1 MAIASNRRIDNLLLW
16 PVVGVIFLALVFLYY
31 QGWSL
36 ALLAPYALT
45 DEGASMWASL
55 SLSEN
60 RNAYE
65 FTRLVQH
72 PWYCTAYPP
81 VYFALIG
88 WIFKLVGP
96 VFYPMRMVSMI
107 CLIVT
112 LVISY
117 RVFTLS
123 GCSRLARV
131 IGLLTLSSFYTVW
144 AYSARGRVDMLGLMF
159 MVMAIQQYLVLARKP
174 KDDNLFRLPRL
185 IVVATLCLMAAFTK
199 QAFVLVVPAVAA
211 ALIVGRQWRLS
222 ILFMGLS
229 AFLAIAAAWL
239 INSAT
244 AGGFL
249 AHMSFAQGSPFLWN
263 AFCTHVTWLGS
274 DWLLLLLSPIAL
286 SVAVI
291 GYFKERESREGP
303 YRHQLS
309 AMVLAATL
317 FALAVVLVFY
327 GLGVEFAKV
336 DEIIILAW
344 PTAWLVAVSVDYV
357 KRRYLAI
364 LFIILAI
371 AIYVIANLGGRLSRA
386 VEPMIAGRDLMRSM
400 RFNHD
405 LMLTEDC
412 SIAIDL
418 EAVSEFV
425 DPACFLQKWKAI
437 PGLFEKHMAEIKERI
452 CQKKY
457 GAIVINSRDGCLL
470 KPYYY
475 WDESVIRA
483 IKENYQVIQE
493 LPAEGHMQDFYL
505 PRAAAKGPVKS
516 KSKNTGGFE
525 FNGDSPLAVPNN
537 Q

>member
-16 PVVGVIFLALVFLYY
+16 PVVVVIFVALALLYY

-45 DEGASMWASL
+45 DEGGSMWASL
-55 SLSEN
+55 ALSEN
-60 RNAYE
+60 RNAYD
-65 FTRLVQH
+65 FSRLVQH

-107 CLIVT
+107 CLIIT
-112 LVISY
+112 LVVSY

-131 IGLLTLSSFYTVW
+131 IGLLTLSSFYTIW

-174 KDDNLFRLPRL
+174 KDDNIFRLPRL

-211 ALIVGRQWRLS
+211 ALIFGRQWRLS

-249 AHMSFAQGSPFLWN
+249 AHMSFAQGAPFLWH
-263 AFCTHVTWLGS
+263 AFCSHVSWLGS
-274 DWLLLLLSPIAL
+274 DNLLLLLSPIAL
-286 SVAVI
+286 VVAVI
-291 GYFKERESREGP
+291 GYFRERERREGP

-317 FALAVVLVFY
+317 FSLASLLVFFA
-327 GLGVEFAKV
+327 LGAEFAKV

-357 KRRYLAI
+357 RRRYLAI
-364 LFIILAI
+364 TFIIFAV
-371 AIYVIANLGGRLSRA
+371 AIYVIAHLGGLLSRSI
-386 VEPMIAGRDLMRSM
+386 EPMIAGRDLIRNA

-405 LMLTEDC
+405 LILTEDC

-437 PGLFEKHMAEIKERI
+437 PVQFDKHMAEIKERI
-452 CQKKY
+452 GQKKY

-483 IKENYQVIQE
+483 IKDNYQVVQE

-505 PRAAAKGPVKS
+505 PRTAVGGLAKS
-516 KSKNTGGFE
+516 KADGRFE
-525 FNGDSPLAVPNN
+525 FKGDSPLAVPKNH
-537 Q
+537 